1 MTADTLRLILQIIGV
16 VVGGGILEFARRMLA
31 RRAELRN
38 LNTQT
43 DATALGAANEY
54 VKTLQDSEKAL
65 RAEIAELKADIRR
78 MQNEWNAERAVAADS
93 LASSSREI
101 QRAHAE
107 LARCKA
113 DLVVAQSQIAEL
125 GGRLPGAGRHRDPL
139 SSDYDWRKGP

>member
-54 VKTLQDSEKAL
+54 VKTLQDADKAL
-65 RAEIAELKADIRR
+65 RAEITELKADIRR
-78 MQNEWNAERAVAADS
+78 MQNEWNAERSVATDALS
-93 LASSSREI
+93 NSTREVE
-101 QRAHAE
+101 RSHAE
-107 LARCKA
+107 LARTKA
-113 DLVVAQSQIAEL
+113 DLVVAQAQIAEL
-125 GGRLPGAGRHRDPL
+125 GGRLPGRHRDPL
-139 SSDYDWRKGP
+139 SDDWRRGP